1 MNKEEMS
8 SLKKA
13 VKQDRSD
20 FQPYVNNLIRIVE
33 TTIASVAVASV
44 MLTQ

>member
-1 MNKEEMS
+1 MAQVAVLAGNLQVEE
-8 SLKKA
+8 
-13 VKQDRSD
+13 RSD
-20 FQPYVNNLIRIVE
+20 FQPYVSNLIRIVE